1 MNQRS
6 ILKSEFNKD
15 SISNIQ
21 TYEFYNGEKLD
32 MPKYFSN
39 VILKFTKLTAVPTIV
54 EIEIGGIILERYQY
68 DCPGNMIY
76 RMYNFT
82 KFPYCYGL
90 TKDFTI
96 RVQGEYKGKITINYT
111 KHIVNNLITTALQ
124 YCTTYYYIVHHCYK
138 FMNIVKN
145 KVLYSNEKVSKIN
158 MLVFNSNR
166 MITINQDICCL
177 ELYDADEVIL
187 DTSSNNPLRSYN
199 FHPPVFGD
207 IKNTLSPTF
216 KIKSHCTY
224 VNKQGLYQII
234 STLNKNYPC
243 LKYSIHFDNEYR
255 QHGITFRIIQ
265 HIVRE
270 IENKKIEFAE
280 SML

>member
-1 MNQRS
+1 MNQRAV
-6 ILKSEFNKD
+6 LKSDFNKD
-15 SISNIQ
+15 STSSIQ

-39 VILKFTKLTAVPTIV
+39 VILKFTKLTAMPTTV

-68 DCPGNMIY
+68 DCPGQMIY

-82 KFPYCYGL
+82 KFPYCYGM

-111 KHIVNNLITTALQ
+111 RHLVNTLITTALQ
-124 YCTTYYYIVHHCYK
+124 YCTTYYYIIHSSYK

-145 KVLYSNEKVSKIN
+145 KVLYSNEKVSKLN
-158 MLVFNSNR
+158 MMIFNAGSMVTTNP
-166 MITINQDICCL
+166 DICCL
-177 ELYDADEVIL
+177 ELYDADEIIL
-187 DTSSNNPLRSYN
+187 NQSAGNPLKGYN
-199 FHPPVFGD
+199 FHPPVYGD
-207 IKNTLSPTF
+207 IKNILAPTF

-224 VNKQGLYQII
+224 INKQGLHQMI
-234 STLNKNYPC
+234 TGLNKQYPC
-243 LKYSIHFDNEYR
+243 LKWSVHFDNQYR

-265 HIVRE
+265 HMIKE
-270 IENKKIEFAE
+270 IENKKLEFAE
-280 SML
+280 SLL